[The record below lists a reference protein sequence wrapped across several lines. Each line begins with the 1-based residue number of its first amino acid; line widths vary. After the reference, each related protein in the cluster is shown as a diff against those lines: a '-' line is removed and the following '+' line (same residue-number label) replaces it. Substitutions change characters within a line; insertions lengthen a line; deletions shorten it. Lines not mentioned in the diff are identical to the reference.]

1 MFLGGIMAF
10 IDKGW
15 FLDTE
20 WVDTGGNKT
29 RRTFQLT
36 AVTVAGSISTVI
48 TDVQTIVAAWIAASD
63 AVLVSQRVTSLSV
76 EDSVVLPAGNA
87 NIEDNAQISAKIFG
101 TPNKSAVFEIP
112 APKNGIFLLPTG
124 EGHNK
129 VDFADPLVAAVVN
142 IYKDGAQ
149 ALISDG
155 ESITDQDIRGK
166 RVKHK
171 STKG

>member
-1 MFLGGIMAF
+1 MAF

-20 WVDTGGNKT
+20 WIDTGGNKT
-29 RRTFQLT
+29 HRTFQLT

-48 TDVQTIVAAWIAASD
+48 ADVQIIVAAWIAATD

-76 EDSVVLPAGNA
+76 EDSVVLPAGDVNV
-87 NIEDNAQISAKIFG
+87 EENAQISAKIFG

-112 APKNGIFLLPTG
+112 APKNTLFLAPTG
-124 EGHNK
+124 EGHNR
-129 VDFADPLVAAVVN
+129 VDFADTAVANVVN
-142 IYKDGAQ
+142 IYKDGEQ

-155 ESITDQDIRGK
+155 ESITDQDIKGK
-166 RVKHK
+166 RVHHK
-171 STKG
+171 SSKG

>member
-1 MFLGGIMAF
+1 MAF

-15 FLDTE
+15 FLETT
-20 WVDTGGNKT
+20 WIDTGGNT
-29 RRTFQLT
+29 TNRTFQLT
-36 AVTVAGSISTVI
+36 ATTVAGSIAAVI
-48 TDVQTIVAAWIAASD
+48 ADVQTIVAAWVAATD

-76 EDSVVLPAGNA
+76 EDTVVLPAGDA
-87 NIEDNAQISAKIFG
+87 NVEENAQISAKIFG

-112 APKNGIFLLPTG
+112 APKNTLFLAPTG

-129 VDFADPLVAAVVN
+129 VDFADPLVGAVVN
-142 IYKDGAQ
+142 IYKNGAQ

-155 ESITDQDIRGK
+155 EAITDQNIKGK
-166 RVKHK
+166 RVHHK

>member
-1 MFLGGIMAF
+1 MAF

-20 WVDTGGNKT
+20 WIDTGGNKT

-36 AVTVAGSISTVI
+36 ATTVAGSIATVI
-48 TDVQTIVAAWIAASD
+48 ADVQTIVAAWIAASD

-76 EDSVVLPAGNA
+76 EDAVTLPAGDVNV
-87 NIEDNAQISAKIFG
+87 EENAQISAKIFG

-112 APKNGIFLLPTG
+112 APKNTLFLAPTG
-124 EGHNK
+124 EGHNR
-129 VDFADPLVAAVVN
+129 VDFADAAVAAVVN
-142 IYKDGAQ
+142 IYKNGAQ

-155 ESITDQDIRGK
+155 EAITDQDIKGR
-166 RVKHK
+166 RVHHK